1 MSKRSYAK
9 GFQLALGHL
18 GIWLTIGTLTF
29 LFANSG
35 WWFAAL
41 IMLFLH
47 GTIGTFFIAPWQ
59 NSHTELFSKPKSR
72 THFFLRFLSPR
83 LAQFP
88 GLPSEPQL
96 PSSLRLTFSRLQGI
110 GFTESAVTKAAIS
123 PAIVHLHFTGGFES
137 RGLIPTLKGFWGM
150 ATDRLNHPHFSNW
163 DVNLFDDA
171 PVGRQ
176 QSVQWA
182 RLVLGFHTGVLIFAL
197 RIR

>member
-1 MSKRSYAK
+1 MRINELEKSISELQKESHIKWYRCPIEAEEFWELSKRSYAK

-59 NSHTELFSKPKSR
+59 NSHTELFSKPKSW

-96 PSSLRLTFSRLQGI
+96 PSSLRLTFSRWHGI

-123 PAIVHLHFTGGFES
+123 PGIVHLQFF
-137 RGLIPTLKGFWGM
+137 RWFWIK
-150 ATDRLNHPHFSNW
+150 RLDPHSE
-163 DVNLFDDA
+163 
-171 PVGRQ
+171 RI
-176 QSVQWA
+176 
-182 RLVLGFHTGVLIFAL
+182 LGNGYGSF
-197 RIR
+197 